1 MEELSMNNENE
12 FLNWGDSF
20 VAQEN
25 EFVVLPEGEYQFTV
39 TGFER
44 KNYDGNSDKI
54 PNGTPY
60 AELSLEFT
68 GNEGKTTVTER
79 LYLLKRLSWKLTE
92 FFGSIG
98 QNPVNGQAFNPNWN
112 TVLGSTGKAE
122 LVVNSYK
129 NKDGQDRQ
137 NNRVKKF
144 LKPENVQ
151 QTQPVQ
157 QVTPTQV
164 QQPQQTNSWNGAF

>member
-1 MEELSMNNENE
+1 M
-12 FLNWGDSF
+12 
-20 VAQEN
+20 
-25 EFVVLPEGEYQFTV
+25 
-39 TGFER
+39 
-44 KNYDGNSDKI
+44 
-54 PNGTPY
+54 
-60 AELSLEFT
+60 
-68 GNEGKTTVTER
+68 
-79 LYLLKRLSWKLTE
+79 SWKLTE

-122 LVVNSYK
+122 LVVNNYK

-144 LKPENVQ
+144 SKPENVQ

-157 QVTPTQV
+157 QAVPTQAQQT
-164 QQPQQTNSWNGAF
+164 QQPQQANSWNGAF